1 MKVDLRK
8 LYGLGK
14 LEVDEFVSID
24 SNFYTNMNVKSMDK
38 VKVEGLISINYED
51 NIELNLDVTGNFIMP
66 CEITGE
72 DVIIPFNTH
81 IEEEIVENTLND
93 NFYLDLSNILW
104 ENIVL
109 EIPFKV
115 VKEGA
120 KIEKLQGE
128 GWSLSTE
135 EA

>member
-1 MKVDLRK
+1 MKIDIRK
-8 LYGLGK
+8 LYGIGK
-14 LEVDEFVSID
+14 LEINEQVLIEDNIY
-24 SNFYTNMNVKSMDK
+24 NKMNVKKMEP
-38 VKVEGLISINYED
+38 VKVSGIIKINYEN
-51 NIELNLDVTGNFIMP
+51 NIELDLDLNGTFIMP

-72 DVIIPFNTH
+72 DVSIPFNTH
-81 IEEEIVENTLND
+81 IEDEILENNLNND
-93 NFYLDLSNILW
+93 FYLDLSNILW

-120 KIEKLQGE
+120 KIKCQHGD
-128 GWSLSTE
+128 GWELSE